1 MTNGAKAAGV
11 SSPTRLIVLL
21 LFSRKSFKTHTTQ
34 KDVAWHR
41 GCPTDGRKNR
51 VKKPLNRQ
59 LDEQKEAEL
68 SEAILLYLEEHPQAQ
83 DTAEG
88 IASFWIMRQ
97 KVREDVEAVAM
108 VLSKLTR
115 SGQLEEIRQGKCF
128 RYRRKKRN

>member
-1 MTNGAKAAGV
+1 M
-11 SSPTRLIVLL
+11 
-21 LFSRKSFKTHTTQ
+21 
-34 KDVAWHR
+34 
-41 GCPTDGRKNR
+41 CRKNR
-51 VKKPLNRQ
+51 VKKPLSRQ